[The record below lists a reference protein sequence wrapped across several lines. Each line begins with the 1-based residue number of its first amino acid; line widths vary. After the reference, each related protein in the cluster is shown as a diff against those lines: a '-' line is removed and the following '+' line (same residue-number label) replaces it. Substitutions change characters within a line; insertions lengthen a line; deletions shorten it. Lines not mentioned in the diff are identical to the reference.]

1 MMEVHRIVEQCYNRL
16 PNEWKS
22 HPWDLT
28 EHGRKVLQSETELD
42 GYLAAYGEMH
52 IVKCRAALQNF
63 PCRNTDDEIRS
74 HNFEVFDWGCG
85 QGIASLT
92 LLEFLRERNLL
103 GRLNAIT
110 LIEPSHI
117 ALERARK
124 WVSQNA
130 GPGIKVNAVEKLIPS
145 DTNGRM
151 DEVNCNSAVSIN
163 LFSNILDIQS
173 LSLQWIA
180 HKTASLANLTT

>member
-92 LLEFLRERNLL
+92 LLDFCEKEIFLV
-103 GRLNAIT
+103 G
-110 LIEPSHI
+110 
-117 ALERARK
+117 
-124 WVSQNA
+124 
-130 GPGIKVNAVEKLIPS
+130 
-145 DTNGRM
+145 
-151 DEVNCNSAVSIN
+151 
-163 LFSNILDIQS
+163 
-173 LSLQWIA
+173 
-180 HKTASLANLTT
+180 

>member
-1 MMEVHRIVEQCYNRL
+1 MMEVYRIVEQCYNRL

-28 EHGRKVLQSETELD
+28 EHGRKVLQSEIELD

-85 QGIASLT
+85 QGNCHSVPI
-92 LLEFLRERNLL
+92 NVKCY
-103 GRLNAIT
+103 NMMI
-110 LIEPSHI
+110 
-117 ALERARK
+117 
-124 WVSQNA
+124 
-130 GPGIKVNAVEKLIPS
+130 IKMISK
-145 DTNGRM
+145 
-151 DEVNCNSAVSIN
+151 
-163 LFSNILDIQS
+163 
-173 LSLQWIA
+173 
-180 HKTASLANLTT
+180 

>member
-63 PCRNTDDEIRS
+63 PCRFSTHLIIS
-74 HNFEVFDWGCG
+74 V
-85 QGIASLT
+85 
-92 LLEFLRERNLL
+92 LRIKRT
-103 GRLNAIT
+103 IV
-110 LIEPSHI
+110 EP
-117 ALERARK
+117 
-124 WVSQNA
+124 
-130 GPGIKVNAVEKLIPS
+130 
-145 DTNGRM
+145 
-151 DEVNCNSAVSIN
+151 
-163 LFSNILDIQS
+163 
-173 LSLQWIA
+173 LSF
-180 HKTASLANLTT
+180 